1 MYAFSVAKKDGTGK
15 FKIKQEADRSEI
27 AYWRKHHDL
36 HGWMEQ
42 LWLDKMNAEGRDNP
56 RNFNGIELELTWQ
69 DLDNLEADVK
79 ERKLPSTSG
88 FFFGDGAD
96 QIYYNNDLEFIR
108 KARAELF
115 MGLKVFYNSSW

>member
-1 MYAFSVAKKDGTGK
+1 MGLDMYAYTATKP
-15 FKIKQEADRSEI
+15 EADYETEQREI
-27 AYWRKHHDL
+27 AYWRKHPNL

-79 ERKLPSTSG
+79 ERKLPSTTG

>member
-1 MYAFSVAKKDGTGK
+1 
-15 FKIKQEADRSEI
+15 
-27 AYWRKHHDL
+27 
-36 HGWMEQ
+36 MER

-56 RNFNGIELELTWQ
+56 HNFNGIELELTWQ
-69 DLDNLEADVK
+69 DLDELEADVK
-79 ERKLPSTSG
+79 ERKLPSTTG